1 MWLHGRFVEG
11 IVDRAMFHAD
21 NAYFFPAATIKGFRC
36 KTNTVSNTAFR
47 GFGGPKGMMAAESML
62 DDISRSVRRDP
73 LDVRYENLYREGRDT
88 TPYGQKIEQHVL
100 LPMMKKLETDCRYR
114 ARKVEISQFNESNKF
129 FRKGLALTPAV
140 KFGISFTAKHLNQ
153 AGALIHIYTD
163 GSACTLTT
171 AAPRWVKVCIPKLCK
186 S

>member
-1 MWLHGRFVEG
+1 MCGCTADLSEG

-36 KTNTVSNTAFR
+36 RTNTVSNTAFR

-88 TPYGQKIEQHVL
+88 TPYGQKIEQHIL
-100 LPMMKKLETDCRYR
+100 INIML
-114 ARKVEISQFNESNKF
+114 I
-129 FRKGLALTPAV
+129 LTHYLCI
-140 KFGISFTAKHLNQ
+140 KIMQEEK
-153 AGALIHIYTD
+153 AGCYHHTSY
-163 GSACTLTT
+163 
-171 AAPRWVKVCIPKLCK
+171 
-186 S
+186 